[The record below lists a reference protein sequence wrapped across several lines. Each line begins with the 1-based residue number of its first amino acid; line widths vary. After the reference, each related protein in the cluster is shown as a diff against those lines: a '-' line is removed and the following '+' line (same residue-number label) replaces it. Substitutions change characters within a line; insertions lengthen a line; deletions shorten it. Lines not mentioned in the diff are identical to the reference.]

1 MYGIIYFV
9 SYVFHS
15 SFRRNNI
22 KILVYDITKFM
33 YTFLNVNIKI
43 ENVKFK
49 IIYLNCYFPERI
61 DMED

>member
-9 SYVFHS
+9 SYEFHS
-15 SFRRNNI
+15 IFRRNNI

-33 YTFLNVNIKI
+33 YTFLNINIKI